1 MTPCSLA
8 GTTCVTSTMMVVIK
22 DADVHLLVY
31 TVSRHR
37 SKHYF
42 FIKDRINTLL
52 NVKHTRFHYDGF
64 SVTHGF
70 KWFLSANGNAGA
82 AGEIEEDAE
91 ADRKVMTTMNAQYIF
106 WNNKKINPQPRSDS
120 FYQES
125 QYHRLQR
132 P

>member
-1 MTPCSLA
+1 
-8 GTTCVTSTMMVVIK
+8 MMVVIQQ
-22 DADVHLLVY
+22 DAGIHLLVY

-42 FIKDRINTLL
+42 CIKDGINTPL
-52 NVKHTRFHYDGF
+52 NLQRTRFRYDGF

-70 KWFLSANGNAGA
+70 KWFLSANGNVGA
-82 AGEIEEDAE
+82 NGEMEEDAE
-91 ADRKVMTTMNAQYIF
+91 ADRKVMTTMNARYIF
-106 WNNKKINPQPRSDS
+106 WNNKKINPQQRSDS

>member
-1 MTPCSLA
+1 ML
-8 GTTCVTSTMMVVIK
+8 VIQ
-22 DADVHLLVY
+22 DAAIHLPVY

-37 SKHYF
+37 PQHYF
-42 FIKDRINTLL
+42 CIKDRINTFSSL
-52 NVKHTRFHYDGF
+52 KHSRFHYDDF

-70 KWFLSANGNAGA
+70 KWFLSADGNAGA
-82 AGEIEEDAE
+82 NSEIEEDAE

-106 WNNKKINPQPRSDS
+106 RGNKKINPQPRSDS